1 MLRPHERLVGTH
13 YSFHVNNA
21 KHCSLQPSDDG
32 HEPHVGGQ
40 AQNPQRQLRPKRTPN
55 AVNGGA
61 LLPVLVVRI
70 PTSANM
76 LNTCTPLS
84 NRVGLRSTTS
94 SQAMVCVVP
103 MHALVALSLTI
114 TSLTRPRVITRRAR
128 CESNRSCACAFTG
141 LAAGRGRGP
150 LPAPFRLL
158 PPRRPSTRQK
168 AADIES
174 AGPPHTRVTPTP
186 TPACTVYPHA
196 RACLNPPLAAAHRS
210 FPHMRPTLSLTST
223 LPSPNPNQ
231 ARRRNMSCSTG
242 RGGSCHP
249 ATLC

>member
-76 LNTCTPLS
+76 LNTCTALS
-84 NRVGLRSTTS
+84 NHVGLRSTTS
-94 SQAMVCVVP
+94 SQPMVYAP
-103 MHALVALSLTI
+103 MHALFALSLTI

-128 CESNRSCACAFTG
+128 CACAFTG
-141 LAAGRGRGP
+141 VVAGRGRGP

-196 RACLNPPLAAAHRS
+196 RACLNHPPRRCTPFLPAHA
-210 FPHMRPTLSLTST
+210 
-223 LPSPNPNQ
+223 PNPIPHLH
-231 ARRRNMSCSTG
+231 S
-242 RGGSCHP
+242 P
-249 ATLC
+249 KP

>member
-1 MLRPHERLVGTH
+1 MLRPHERLVWTH
-13 YSFHVNNA
+13 YAFHVNNA
-21 KHCSLQPSDDG
+21 KQCSLQPSDDG

-40 AQNPQRQLRPKRTPN
+40 GHFPQWHLRRKRPPN

-76 LNTCTPLS
+76 LNTCTALS
-84 NRVGLRSTTS
+84 KHVGLRSTTS
-94 SQAMVCVVP
+94 SQPMVYAP
-103 MHALVALSLTI
+103 MHALFALSLTI

-174 AGPPHTRVTPTP
+174 AGPPHTRVIPTRP
-186 TPACTVYPHA
+186 HPHA
-196 RACLNPPLAAAHRS
+196 LCTRMLAHASTTPLAAAHRS

-231 ARRRNMSCSTG
+231 SRRG
-242 RGGSCHP
+242 I
-249 ATLC
+249 

>member
-1 MLRPHERLVGTH
+1 MGTQAI
-13 YSFHVNNA
+13 SLGVNRTRNA
-21 KHCSLQPSDDG
+21 QRAYCLTL
-32 HEPHVGGQ
+32 EPRGSRFSHF
-40 AQNPQRQLRPKRTPN
+40 ALDHTRQVTTKTNSN

-76 LNTCTPLS
+76 LNTCRALS
-84 NRVGLRSTTS
+84 NHVGLRSTTS
-94 SQAMVCVVP
+94 SQPMVYAP
-103 MHALVALSLTI
+103 MHALFALSLTI

-128 CESNRSCACAFTG
+128 CESHRSCACAFTG

-158 PPRRPSTRQK
+158 PPRRPSTGQK
-168 AADIES
+168 AADIEL

-196 RACLNPPLAAAHRS
+196 RARLNPPSSPQHIVPSRTCAQ
-210 FPHMRPTLSLTST
+210 PY
-223 LPSPNPNQ
+223 PSPPLSQ
-231 ARRRNMSCSTG
+231 ALTLTRHA
-242 RGGSCHP
+242 GGI
-249 ATLC
+249 

>member
-1 MLRPHERLVGTH
+1 MLRPHERLVWTH
-13 YSFHVNNA
+13 YAFHVNNA
-21 KHCSLQPSDDG
+21 KQCSLQPSDDG

-40 AQNPQRQLRPKRTPN
+40 GHFPQRQLRRKRPPN

-76 LNTCTPLS
+76 LNTCTALS
-84 NRVGLRSTTS
+84 KHVGLRSTTS
-94 SQAMVCVVP
+94 SQPMVYAP
-103 MHALVALSLTI
+103 MHALFALSLTI

-174 AGPPHTRVTPTP
+174 ADSH
-186 TPACTVYPHA
+186 
-196 RACLNPPLAAAHRS
+196 
-210 FPHMRPTLSLTST
+210 
-223 LPSPNPNQ
+223 
-231 ARRRNMSCSTG
+231 
-242 RGGSCHP
+242 
-249 ATLC
+249 